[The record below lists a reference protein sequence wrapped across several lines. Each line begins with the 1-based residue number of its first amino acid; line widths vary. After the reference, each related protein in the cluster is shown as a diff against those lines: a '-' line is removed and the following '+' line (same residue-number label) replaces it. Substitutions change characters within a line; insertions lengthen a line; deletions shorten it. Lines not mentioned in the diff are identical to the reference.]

1 MMFPSLQQV
10 FLMISPTKQSS
21 LLMLPNTEPFSQLE
35 KLSTIFPNTE
45 VRERPITSRNL
56 LLLPLKFLQIMT
68 FLLTMLSNKVTT
80 NTKMLTSPLPPVTVQ

>member
-10 FLMISPTKQSS
+10 FLMISPTNQSS

-45 VRERPITSRNL
+45 VRERPTTSPNL

-68 FLLTMLSNKVTT
+68 FLLTMLSNKVTI
-80 NTKMLTSPLPPVTVQ
+80 NMNMLTSPLPQVTLQ